1 MKRLKRNPAKFETLA
16 LFSALARDQEYSFK
30 DKETSRKFINKLGT
44 EFFRA
49 KSRPTILHGFRTQ
62 AMFECLIASLGK
74 CAVLKQEDSGEIY
87 ATDTSLKA
95 PDLRLV
101 LDDGQEFFV
110 EVKNYYQSD
119 PMASYTF
126 KPRYLNGLRQ
136 YAKLF
141 NRDLKIAIYWAKWNT
156 WTLVPEAKIKSGGVS
171 FSISMHE
178 AKMANEMSTLGDYMV
193 GTKTPLAIKLFAD
206 RNKPRFV
213 SDDGK
218 VHFIT
223 GKIELYCGDT
233 RIDDSFE
240 KKLAFYLMLFGNWPS
255 EGPIYESEANN
266 KPVAIEY
273 RSQPNKTMPKQGFEI
288 VGDLSSM
295 FSTYYN
301 MITAP
306 DGDVEKISPKQAPS
320 SMGIII
326 PRDYK
331 GKYLPLWRFV
341 TKPKK

>member
-16 LFSALARDQEYSFK
+16 LFGALSRDEGYSFK
-30 DKETSRKFINKLGT
+30 DEETSRKFISELET
-44 EFFRA
+44 EFFKAKNRA
-49 KSRPTILHGFRTQ
+49 TILHGLRTQ
-62 AMFECLIASLGK
+62 AMFECLIAALGE

-95 PDLRLV
+95 PDLRLL

-110 EVKNYYQSD
+110 EVKNYYPSD
-119 PMASYTF
+119 PMASYIF

-141 NRDLKIAIYWAKWNT
+141 NCDLKIAIYWAKWNV
-156 WTLVPEAKIKSGGVS
+156 WTLVPEAKIKSDGVS
-171 FSISMHE
+171 FPISMNE
-178 AKMANEMSTLGDYMV
+178 AMRANEMSILGDYMV
-193 GTKTPLAIKLFAD
+193 GTKTPLGIKLFTD

-218 VHFIT
+218 VHFTI
-223 GKIELYCGDT
+223 GKVELHCGDT
-233 RIDDSFE
+233 RIDDSYE
-240 KKLAFYLMLFGNWPS
+240 KELAFYLMLFGKWPFK
-255 EGPIYESEANN
+255 GPIYNLEAN

-273 RSQPNKTMPKQGFEI
+273 RCQPHKTTPKQGFEI
-288 VGDLSSM
+288 VGDLSGM
-295 FSTYYN
+295 FSSYYN

-306 DGDVEKISPKQAPS
+306 DSDVERISPKQAPT

-331 GKYLPLWRFV
+331 GKYLPLWRFRIEPN
-341 TKPKK
+341 K